1 MGYVDFNPE
10 FLTLSIHE
18 AMACKSVRVAIA
30 APTFLL
36 GLYSAGKPMPM
47 TEAAVLRNII
57 ALLLR
62 EPGSEAEILK
72 YSRRAKLRM
81 AELGM
86 EAVCGKGTVGLCER
100 NWFAVKLWNMAIKM
114 AKEKKYDYC
123 TEFFELAAEFFS
135 SGNGEDD
142 ANHLLVCKSLI
153 MSVAAKLL
161 TDELNKSPLSDSD
174 LKKGIEMLSRAGKV
188 KIEACQLSRVTDI
201 CVFLHDLIFLDIL
214 LIQLY

>member
-30 APTFLL
+30 ASTFLL

-57 ALLLR
+57 ALLR

-86 EAVCGKGTVGLCER
+86 EAVCGKGTVGLRER

-123 TEFFELAAEFFS
+123 TEFFELAAELFS
-135 SGNGEDD
+135 KGNGEDD
-142 ANHLLVCKSLI
+142 ADCLLVSKSLI
-153 MSVAAKLL
+153 MSVSAMLH
-161 TDELNKSPLSDSD
+161 TEELNKSPLSDSD

-188 KIEACQLSRVTDI
+188 KIKLVDYQE
-201 CVFLHDLIFLDIL
+201 L
-214 LIQLY
+214 LISVCSYVI